1 MNTKAMQSFEKL
13 SPELQAVIKSIAEDI
28 RPMLDN
34 IHKRPATTQNYY
46 GDYMRILS
54 YKPEH
59 KKLMAL
65 SMIYAGANVYG
76 IEAALK
82 FI

>member
-1 MNTKAMQSFEKL
+1 MNTKSMQYFDKL
-13 SPELQAVIKSIAEDI
+13 SPELQTVIKSIAESIKPILDDI
-28 RPMLDN
+28 HN
-34 IHKRPATTQNYY
+34 RPATTQNYY
-46 GDYMRILS
+46 GDYMRILL

-59 KKLMAL
+59 KKLMSL